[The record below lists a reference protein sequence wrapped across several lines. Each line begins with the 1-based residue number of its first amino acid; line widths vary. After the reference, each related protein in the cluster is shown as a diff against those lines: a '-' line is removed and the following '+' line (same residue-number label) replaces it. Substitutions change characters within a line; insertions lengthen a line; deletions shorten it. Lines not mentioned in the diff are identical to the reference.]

1 MAAGQGGFD
10 QMVDS
15 FVDFSD
21 YDTNNL
27 AFQSPELTPSSSSNL
42 SPPNT
47 LKTEPPSTPSLF
59 PTSQVFAGPSHQY
72 DLHKQQTGIVP
83 GALATTL
90 SMNPPHGFYQEYL
103 DFQEQQVLAGMDDEL
118 FDFNSPLQGTLDASA
133 LDLGFQTPPSDSGLY
148 LNTTINPNALGGHEP
163 DALSASSMPPPPSSL
178 TTNGGRLYPGM
189 HQQQAA
195 LARAQFQQKQQLLQ
209 RQRAQQAQ
217 AQQAKQAAQQK
228 TRAPQTSGT
237 IAEQSVQN
245 ILNSMRTEVPHYE
258 PIKTLPPMNFPKQKK
273 AESEM
278 DEDEKF
284 LASAEGK
291 KLDPQARRQLRNK
304 VSARAFRG
312 RRKGKPTPSPS
323 PFHFHRLITNPPL
336 NRIHHL
342 ARSAPHRPHQRRGHH
357 EGAKRRAH
365 RRELAPDKPHPHA
378 PDLPAVQGDAR
389 RPQRQPRQAR
399 AAADVVGALWPR
411 RRPAPPHHA
420 AHDGRGEVPASAS
433 AVSAELLCRVGG

>member
-10 QMVDS
+10 QLVDS

-27 AFQSPELTPSSSSNL
+27 TFQSPELTPSSSSNL

-59 PTSQVFAGPSHQY
+59 PTSQVFSGPSHQY

-148 LNTTINPNALGGHEP
+148 ISTTINPNALSGHD
-163 DALSASSMPPPPSSL
+163 DALSASSMPPPPSL
-178 TTNGGRLYPGM
+178 TATNGRLYPGM

-195 LARAQFQQKQQLLQ
+195 LARAQYQQKQQLLQ

-217 AQQAKQAAQQK
+217 AQAQAQQAKQAAQK
-228 TRAPQTSGT
+228 SRAPQTSGT

-273 AESEM
+273 SESEM

-312 RRKGKPTPSPS
+312 RRKEYITWLEARLTDRINDVGIMKAQNAALIDENSRLTNLTRMLLTSPQFKEMLGDLSANPAKLAQLQSSAGPTPS
-323 PFHFHRLITNPPL
+323 
-336 NRIHHL
+336 
-342 ARSAPHRPHQRRGHH
+342 
-357 EGAKRRAH
+357 
-365 RRELAPDKPHPHA
+365 
-378 PDLPAVQGDAR
+378 AVAV
-389 RPQRQPRQAR
+389 PQPRPIMPHMTDEERSQHLHQQFQQSCY
-399 AAADVVGALWPR
+399 AA
-411 RRPAPPHHA
+411 
-420 AHDGRGEVPASAS
+420 
-433 AVSAELLCRVGG
+433 

>member
-163 DALSASSMPPPPSSL
+163 DALSASSMPPPPSL

-217 AQQAKQAAQQK
+217 AQAQQAKQAAAK
-228 TRAPQTSGT
+228 SRAPQTSGT

-273 AESEM
+273 AASEM

-312 RRKGKPTPSPS
+312 RRKGKPTPRSTPPPSHPIPPMLTPSTEYITWLEARLTDRINDVGITKAQNAALIDENSRLTNLTRMLLTSPQFKEMLGDLS
-323 PFHFHRLITNPPL
+323 ANPAK
-336 NRIHHL
+336 L
-342 ARSAPHRPHQRRGHH
+342 AQLQTTAGPAPSAVP
-357 EGAKRRAH
+357 
-365 RRELAPDKPHPHA
+365 
-378 PDLPAVQGDAR
+378 
-389 RPQRQPRQAR
+389 QPRAIMPHMTDEERSQHLHQQFQQSCY
-399 AAADVVGALWPR
+399 AA
-411 RRPAPPHHA
+411 
-420 AHDGRGEVPASAS
+420 
-433 AVSAELLCRVGG
+433 